1 MMLFRF
7 TILLSIILFTS
18 CSNPKKSRVSNS
30 NFLAYYNSYFMAEK
44 KFDEALELINKSD
57 TYDNKLSS
65 QAVKLIEESI
75 KNALVV
81 ENKFYNSKYID
92 DAYYLLGRGSYLLGR
107 ITASSFY
114 FKEVLNRFPESEY
127 FLDCSI
133 WYAYIKHKVG
143 FYDEAKGISFSLLND
158 NLDNTQKYL
167 LYYLIANIYHEE
179 SNFIE
184 RDKYFE
190 LAINSTEKSSQK
202 NKIYYFLLTLAED
215 EGNMILASKYINEIE
230 KNSIN
235 NNLSQE
241 LLEKWFKYNRIAG
254 NYADILDKI
263 EVLLNKSNYN
273 QVVSYK
279 VEKARTYLQMED
291 FLKSKDLLEE
301 IIFDYSGNSTYK
313 NQLCEAH
320 NILGEIYLKKLVDF
334 EYADSNFN
342 ISSDLLPSS
351 EFGKKSKKYL
361 EYIDDFYAIEEE
373 ILYQQSAPSTD
384 ELEENSNQFMVPI
397 QNKNQNILD
406 SLAYSAA
413 QIMYFDL
420 DIRDSAIVRLKDIVK
435 NYPNS
440 NYAFKA
446 LHVLDIAE
454 PSNGWK
460 EIIIK
465 DYNDSLF
472 KLNNEDSLTVKRD
485 AAWDLLSVSYD
496 RAMSELISISNQY
509 SDSQSLY
516 AAGYISDYIYND
528 IENSVTYYNE
538 YLFKYPDSDK
548 NKMIESRLNEIQG
561 MIDYEIEYLKQKI
574 NYRKS
579 LNWIRNDL
587 KVDSALVY
595 LKLSSEG
602 VELPLRSYSESLILS
617 IENYKNNK
625 ELYDSFL
632 NDSLKSNKSIDSVK
646 LNIANFYFQ
655 ELDFDNK
662 AQKLYKE
669 IIESNSNLNYV
680 NTSLASLSM
689 IEVDAKWDSVL
700 FEQINDSA
708 LFKIIINNSLKKDS
722 YKLTGSMNS
731 DSLDNLYY
739 NNLFENLFKIEDL
752 KVDSLDSKVDS
763 LELKEKFNLR
773 RDKLPENDILDSIR
787 VKGDLKN

>member
-420 DIRDSAIVRLKDIVK
+420 DISDSAIVRLKDIVK

-496 RAMSELISISNQY
+496 SAMSELISISNQY

-538 YLFKYPDSDK
+538 YLSKYPDSDK

-595 LKLSSEG
+595 LKLSSDG

-680 NTSLASLSM
+680 NTSLASMSM

-763 LELKEKFNLR
+763 LKLKEKFNLR
-773 RDKLPENDILDSIR
+773 RDKLPKNDILDSIR

>member
-18 CSNPKKSRVSNS
+18 CSNPKKSRVSYS

-65 QAVKLIEESI
+65 QAIKLIEESI

-143 FYDEAKGISFSLLND
+143 FYDEAKDISFSLLND

-167 LYYLIANIYHEE
+167 LYYLIANIYHDE

-190 LAINSTEKSSQK
+190 LAINSTDKSSQK
-202 NKIYYFLLTLAED
+202 NKIYYFLLTLAES

-254 NYADILDKI
+254 NYADVLDKI
-263 EVLLNKSNYN
+263 EDLLNKSNYN

-406 SLAYSAA
+406 SLAYGAA

-420 DIRDSAIVRLKDIVK
+420 DISDSAIVRLKDIVK

-496 RAMSELISISNQY
+496 SAMSELISISNQY

-528 IENSVTYYNE
+528 IENSVAYYNE
-538 YLFKYPDSDK
+538 YLSKYPDSDK

-680 NTSLASLSM
+680 NTSLASMSM

-773 RDKLPENDILDSIR
+773 RDKLPENDILD
-787 VKGDLKN
+787 KGDLEN

>member
-18 CSNPKKSRVSNS
+18 CSNPKKSRVSYS

-143 FYDEAKGISFSLLND
+143 FYDEAKDISFSLLND

-167 LYYLIANIYHEE
+167 LYYLIANIYHDE

-190 LAINSTEKSSQK
+190 LAINSTDKSSQK

-254 NYADILDKI
+254 NYADVLDKI
-263 EVLLNKSNYN
+263 EDLLNKSNYN

-406 SLAYSAA
+406 SLAYGAA

-420 DIRDSAIVRLKDIVK
+420 DISDSAIVRLKDIVK

-538 YLFKYPDSDK
+538 YLSKYPDSDK

-632 NDSLKSNKSIDSVK
+632 NDSLKSDKSIDSVK

-655 ELDFDNK
+655 EVDFDNE

-680 NTSLASLSM
+680 NTSLASMSM

-773 RDKLPENDILDSIR
+773 RDKLPENDILD
-787 VKGDLKN
+787 KGDLEN

>member
-18 CSNPKKSRVSNS
+18 CSNPKKTRVSNS

-44 KFDEALELINKSD
+44 KLDEALELINKSD

-143 FYDEAKGISFSLLND
+143 FYDEAKDISFSLLND

-235 NNLSQE
+235 NSLSQE
-241 LLEKWFKYNRIAG
+241 LLDKWFKYNRIVG

-263 EVLLNKSNYN
+263 EDLLDKSNYN

-279 VEKARTYLQMED
+279 IEKARTYLQMED

-313 NQLCEAH
+313 KQLCEAH
-320 NILGEIYLKKLVDF
+320 NILGEIYLKKLVNF

-342 ISSDLLPSS
+342 ISLDLLPSS

-373 ILYQQSAPSTD
+373 ILYQQSAPSTN

-397 QNKNQNILD
+397 QNKNQIILD

-420 DIRDSAIVRLKDIVK
+420 DVSDSAIVRLKNIVK

-454 PSNGWK
+454 PLNGWK
-460 EIIIK
+460 EIIMK
-465 DYNDSLF
+465 DFNDSLF
-472 KLNNEDSLTVKRD
+472 ELDNEDSLTVKRD

-496 RAMSELISISNQY
+496 SAMLELISISNQY

-528 IENSVTYYNE
+528 IENSVIYYNE
-538 YLFKYPDSDK
+538 YLSKYPDSDK
-548 NKMIESRLNEIQG
+548 NKMVESRLNEIQG
-561 MIDYEIEYLKQKI
+561 MIDYEIQYLKQKI

-579 LNWIRNDL
+579 LNWMKNDL
-587 KVDSALVY
+587 KADSALVY

-632 NDSLKSNKSIDSVK
+632 NDSLKSDKSVDSVK

-655 ELDFDNK
+655 EVDFDNE

-722 YKLTGSMNS
+722 YNLTGSMNS

-739 NNLFENLFKIEDL
+739 NDLFENLFKIEDL
-752 KVDSLDSKVDS
+752 KVDSLDSEVDS

-773 RDKLPENDILDSIR
+773 RDKLPGNNTLDSIR

>member
-143 FYDEAKGISFSLLND
+143 FYDEAKDISFSLLND

-190 LAINSTEKSSQK
+190 LAINSTEKSTQK
-202 NKIYYFLLTLAED
+202 NKIYYFLLTLAEG

-254 NYADILDKI
+254 NYADVLDKI
-263 EVLLNKSNYN
+263 EDLLNKSNYN

-361 EYIDDFYAIEEE
+361 EYIDNFYAIEEE

-420 DIRDSAIVRLKDIVK
+420 DISDSAIVRLKDIVK

-538 YLFKYPDSDK
+538 YLSKYPDSDK

-561 MIDYEIEYLKQKI
+561 MIDYEIQYLKQKI

-680 NTSLASLSM
+680 NTSLASMSM

-773 RDKLPENDILDSIR
+773 RDKLPENDILD
-787 VKGDLKN
+787 KGDLEN

>member
-1 MMLFRF
+1 MMLLRF

-18 CSNPKKSRVSNS
+18 CSNPKKKRVSNS

-44 KFDEALELINKSD
+44 KFDEALELISKSD

-65 QAVKLIEESI
+65 QTIKLIEESI

-92 DAYYLLGRGSYLLGR
+92 NAYYLLGRGSYLLGR

-143 FYDEAKGISFSLLND
+143 FYDEAKDISFSLLND

-215 EGNMILASKYINEIE
+215 EGDMILSSKYINEIE

-241 LLEKWFKYNRIAG
+241 LLNKWFKYNRIAG
-254 NYADILDKI
+254 NYADVLDKI
-263 EVLLNKSNYN
+263 EDLLNKSNYN

-406 SLAYSAA
+406 SLAYGAA

-460 EIIIK
+460 EIIMK
-465 DYNDSLF
+465 DFNDSLF
-472 KLNNEDSLTVKRD
+472 KPNNEDSLTVKRD

-496 RAMSELISISNQY
+496 SAMSELISISNEY

-528 IENSVTYYNE
+528 IENSVTYYKE
-538 YLFKYPDSDK
+538 YLSKYPDSDK

-561 MIDYEIEYLKQKI
+561 MIDYEIQFLKQKI

-579 LNWIRNDL
+579 INWIRNDL
-587 KVDSALVY
+587 KADSALVY
-595 LKLSSEG
+595 LKLSSDG

-617 IENYKNNK
+617 IENYKNNID
-625 ELYDSFL
+625 LYDSFL
-632 NDSLKSNKSIDSVK
+632 NDSLKSDKSIDSVK

-655 ELDFDNK
+655 EVDFDNE

-739 NNLFENLFKIEDL
+739 NNLFENLFEIEYL
-752 KVDSLDSKVDS
+752 KADSLDSKVDS

>member
-143 FYDEAKGISFSLLND
+143 FYDEAKDISFSLLND

-202 NKIYYFLLTLAED
+202 NKIYYFLLTLAEG

-254 NYADILDKI
+254 NYADVLDKI
-263 EVLLNKSNYN
+263 EDLLNKSNYN

-361 EYIDDFYAIEEE
+361 EYIDNFYAIEEE

-420 DIRDSAIVRLKDIVK
+420 DISDSAIVRLKDIVK

-496 RAMSELISISNQY
+496 SAMSELISISNQY

-538 YLFKYPDSDK
+538 YLSKYPDSDK

-561 MIDYEIEYLKQKI
+561 MIDYEIQYLKQKI

-680 NTSLASLSM
+680 NTSLASMSM

-773 RDKLPENDILDSIR
+773 RDKLPENDILD
-787 VKGDLKN
+787 KGDLEN

>member
-1 MMLFRF
+1 
-7 TILLSIILFTS
+7 
-18 CSNPKKSRVSNS
+18 
-30 NFLAYYNSYFMAEK
+30 MAEK

-143 FYDEAKGISFSLLND
+143 FYDEAKDISFSLLND

-190 LAINSTEKSSQK
+190 LAINSTEKSTQK
-202 NKIYYFLLTLAED
+202 NKIYYFLLTLAEG

-254 NYADILDKI
+254 NYADVLDKI
-263 EVLLNKSNYN
+263 EDLLNKSNYN

-361 EYIDDFYAIEEE
+361 EYIDNFYAIEEE

-420 DIRDSAIVRLKDIVK
+420 DISDSAIVRLKDIVK

-538 YLFKYPDSDK
+538 YLSKYPDSDK

-561 MIDYEIEYLKQKI
+561 MIDYEIQYLKQKI

-680 NTSLASLSM
+680 NTSLASMSM

-773 RDKLPENDILDSIR
+773 RDKLPENDILD
-787 VKGDLKN
+787 KGDLEN

>member
-1 MMLFRF
+1 MLFRF

-143 FYDEAKGISFSLLND
+143 FYDEAKDISFSLLND

-190 LAINSTEKSSQK
+190 LAINSTEKSTQK
-202 NKIYYFLLTLAED
+202 NKIYYFLLTLAEG

-254 NYADILDKI
+254 NYADVLDKI
-263 EVLLNKSNYN
+263 EDLLNKSNYN

-361 EYIDDFYAIEEE
+361 EYIDNFYAIEEE

-420 DIRDSAIVRLKDIVK
+420 DISDSAIVRLKDIVK

-538 YLFKYPDSDK
+538 YLSKYPDSDK

-561 MIDYEIEYLKQKI
+561 MIDYEIQYLKQKI

-680 NTSLASLSM
+680 NTSLASMSM

-773 RDKLPENDILDSIR
+773 RDKLPENDILD
-787 VKGDLKN
+787 KGDLEN